1 MPDGGTL
8 LMFRFQVDEV
18 GSKFI
23 DNADAICE
31 RRQGYTDSLCRSV
44 VLGAVERDSTILLR
58 LPYITR

>member
-8 LMFRFQVDEV
+8 LFRFQVDEV